1 MILYSVILLPYMSIN
16 SLSREI
22 AAILDRSPAGAGMMS
37 PRRNA
42 DRSGRARRCPC
53 EPGHTPEVRWKGPR
67 TPYLAFGN
75 PMKYLQGSCVMLSTT
90 TWGPSARRFCS
101 GSGPRRPCFTGR
113 SPSRGMVLLAGVL
126 APLLLAGCGT
136 LENGRG
142 WGQDALWPV
151 DLERVARAG
160 RDALLSPATWV
171 PLAGA
176 GVFSLGDLDDR
187 VSDWAS
193 EHNPLFGSQNGA
205 EDASNY
211 LSDVLHVEALG
222 TLLAT
227 PSGDPPR
234 DWALAKLKGGAVE
247 LGAIAATRGLTDV
260 LKDASDRERPDGSD
274 DRSFPSGHTSH
285 AFAFATLAN
294 RNLESLDFLEGVR
307 TPLQIGNAV
316 LASGV
321 GWARVE
327 ARKHHPSDV
336 LFGAAL
342 GHFVTAFIHDAFLNL
357 PEDDRDRRDD
367 HVALAFFSTVNGAGL
382 ALCFRF

>member
-1 MILYSVILLPYMSIN
+1 MS
-16 SLSREI
+16 STTAWGPWARQFLSRWI
-22 AAILDRSPAGAGMMS
+22 IPWAGLLVS
-37 PRRNA
+37 
-42 DRSGRARRCPC
+42 
-53 EPGHTPEVRWKGPR
+53 
-67 TPYLAFGN
+67 
-75 PMKYLQGSCVMLSTT
+75 MLL
-90 TWGPSARRFCS
+90 
-101 GSGPRRPCFTGR
+101 
-113 SPSRGMVLLAGVL
+113 V
-126 APLLLAGCGT
+126 GCGT
-136 LENGRG
+136 LENDRG

-151 DLERVARAG
+151 DPERVARAG

-211 LSDVLHVEALG
+211 LSDVLYVEALG
-222 TLLAT
+222 TALAT
-227 PSGDPPR
+227 PSGDTPQ

-247 LGAIAATRGLTDV
+247 LGAIAATRALTNV

-274 DRSFPSGHTSH
+274 ERSLPSGHASH

-294 RNLESLDFLEGVR
+294 RNLESIDFLEGVR
-307 TPLQIGNAV
+307 TPVQIGNAV

-327 ARKHHPSDV
+327 ARKHYPSDV

-342 GHFVTAFIHDAFLNL
+342 GHFLTAFIHDAFLNL
-357 PEDDRDRRDD
+357 PEDSRDRHDSRVDF
-367 HVALAFFSTVNGAGL
+367 AFFSTGHGAGL
-382 ALCFRF
+382 ALCWRF

>member
-1 MILYSVILLPYMSIN
+1 MIL
-16 SLSREI
+16 
-22 AAILDRSPAGAGMMS
+22 
-37 PRRNA
+37 
-42 DRSGRARRCPC
+42 
-53 EPGHTPEVRWKGPR
+53 
-67 TPYLAFGN
+67 LA
-75 PMKYLQGSCVMLSTT
+75 V
-90 TWGPSARRFCS
+90 A
-101 GSGPRRPCFTGR
+101 
-113 SPSRGMVLLAGVL
+113 VV
-126 APLLLAGCGT
+126 PLFLAGCGT

-176 GVFSLGDLDDR
+176 GVFALGDLDDR

-205 EDASNY
+205 VDASDY
-211 LSDVLHVEALG
+211 LTGALGIEALG

-227 PSGDPPR
+227 PSGDTPGA
-234 DWALAKLKGGAVE
+234 WALAKLKGGVVE
-247 LGAIAATRGLTDV
+247 LGAIAATGALTGG
-260 LKDASDRERPDGSD
+260 LKDGTNRERPDGSD
-274 DRSFPSGHTSH
+274 NESFPSGHTSL

-294 RNLESLDFLEGVR
+294 RNLASIDFLEGAR
-307 TPLQIGNAV
+307 TPLQIANTV

-327 ARKHHPSDV
+327 ARKHHPSDI

-342 GHFVTAFIHDAFLNL
+342 GHFVTAFIHEAFMNL
-357 PEDDRDRRDD
+357 PEDGRFDFA
-367 HVALAFFSTVNGAGL
+367 VFSTGDGAGVS
-382 ALCFRF
+382 LCWRF